1 MKDFK
6 IKTGFKENPPLTFSE
21 NPGDYWIPERI
32 KNSHFFQFHVY
43 ELAKKIALKTG
54 AKDILDIG
62 SGPGT
67 KLKKFFDLKQFQITL
82 FDQPGMEKVVA
93 KTIGDVEFFGV
104 NLENRD
110 FSNQKQYDL
119 IICADVIEHLED
131 PDSLLEIIK
140 KHLKQ
145 SGTCIVSTPDRDMCR
160 GLKNMQSPNKAHV
173 REWNKPELI
182 EYLKS
187 RNFNVE
193 KHYNFPLKNL
203 LPFKF
208 WLSQLPVFYRRR
220 NPKNWYGCQAIVIT
234 Q

>member
-1 MKDFK
+1 MYS
-6 IKTGFKENPPLTFSE
+6 IKENYRINPQITFDH
-21 NPGDYWIPERI
+21 NPINYWTSDRI
-32 KNSHFFQFHVY
+32 ISSHFFQFHVY

-67 KLKKFFDLKQFQITL
+67 KLKKFFDLKQFQINL
-82 FDQPGMEKVVA
+82 FDQPGMEKVVS
-93 KTIGDVEFFGV
+93 KTIGDVQFFGV

-110 FSNQKQYDL
+110 FSNGKQYDL

-140 KHLKQ
+140 RHLKQ

-160 GLKNMQSPNKAHV
+160 GLENMQSPNKAHV

-187 RNFNVE
+187 RNFKVE
-193 KHYNFPLKNL
+193 KHFNFPLKNL
-203 LPFKF
+203 SPFKF
-208 WLSQLPVFYRRR
+208 WLSQLYVFYRKR
-220 NPKNWYGCQAIVIT
+220 NPKNWYGCQTVILKKA
-234 Q
+234 